1 MSQMAVTL
9 PDYAV
14 HHPASGGHETTIF
27 LLHGAFGAK
36 EYWRT
41 QVQAFTQAEHPCAM
55 VDGQRHRQ
63 G

>member
-1 MSQMAVTL
+1 MNPQPAL

-14 HHPASGGHETTIF
+14 HHPPALAGERTVF

-41 QVQAFTQAEHPCAM
+41 QVQAITQAGWRVVSCRCH
-55 VDGQRHRQ
+55 
-63 G
+63 